1 MTFQEFYKKHQPKLI
16 ERIYEN
22 LDQTYK
28 NYPLAVGAKGIR
40 IVRKSVAQGKMIRG
54 MLVLMSAQMHG
65 VQITEELYDLAAAVE
80 ILHTGF
86 LIHDD
91 IMDNDYKRRNQDSV
105 YYQYI
110 KEGKRRKANDPE
122 HYGMSMA
129 MCLGDMIF
137 FLVFEIISKKIKDP
151 ELVQCI
157 IGYIS
162 QEVQHIG
169 PAQMMDAAYGLITK
183 DPSAKEIDEIYTYK
197 TAHYTFSLPLILGA
211 VFSLYVRLPL
221 LKDLGRQM
229 GIIFQ
234 LKDDE
239 LGIFGSTKEIG
250 KLVGSDI
257 RENKKTLIRH
267 LLYKRA
273 SKQNRKKLTAIFGNS
288 DITQA
293 DISLVRKLIQE
304 YGVMSEID
312 KQIIKRKELIES
324 YLAELSED
332 GIDVSLLGEL
342 LIFIISRKK

>member
-1 MTFQEFYKKHQPKLI
+1 MTFQEFYSTYQPGLI
-16 ERIYEN
+16 KSIYAN
-22 LDQTYK
+22 LDQANQ
-28 NYPLAVGAKGIR
+28 NYPLPVGARGIQ
-40 IVRKSVAQGKMIRG
+40 IVRQSVTQGKMIRG
-54 MLVLMSAQMHG
+54 MLVLMSAHMHG
-65 VQITEELYDLAAAVE
+65 LAITDEIYDVASAVE

-110 KEGKRRKANDPE
+110 KEGQAKKATDPE
-122 HYGMSMA
+122 QYGMSMA
-129 MCLGDMIF
+129 MCLGDMVF

-169 PAQMMDAAYGLITK
+169 PAQMMDAAYGLIPD
-183 DPSAKEIDEIYTYK
+183 DPTEEEIEQIYTYK

-211 VFSLYVRLPL
+211 VFSSYVRLPL
-221 LKDLGRQM
+221 LKDLGCEM

-239 LGIFGSTKEIG
+239 LGIFGDTKEIG

-257 RENKKTLIRH
+257 RENKKTVIRH
-267 LLYKRA
+267 LLCKRA
-273 SKQNRKKLTAIFGNS
+273 DKANRKKLSDIFGNPHITKE
-288 DITQA
+288 DIEF
-293 DISLVRKLIQE
+293 VRELIKE
-304 YGVMSEID
+304 YGVLD
-312 KQIIKRKELIES
+312 QINTQIANRTKVIEGFFTEL
-324 YLAELSED
+324 AD
-332 GIDVSLLGEL
+332 DDIDVSLLREL
-342 LIFIISRKK
+342 MMFIISRKK

>member
-1 MTFQEFYKKHQPKLI
+1 MSFKEFYKIHQPELI
-16 ERIYEN
+16 KHIYAN
-22 LDQTYK
+22 LDQAYQ
-28 NYPLAVGAKGIR
+28 NYPLPVGAEGIK
-40 IVRKSVAQGKMIRG
+40 IIRKSVAQGKMIRG
-54 MLVLMSAQMHG
+54 MLVLMSAHMHG
-65 VQITEELYDLAAAVE
+65 ITIKQVHYDLAAAVE

-110 KEGKRRKANDPE
+110 KEGRRKKAIDPD
-122 HYGMSMA
+122 HYGTSMA
-129 MCLGDMIF
+129 MCLGDMVF

-169 PAQMMDAAYGLITK
+169 PAQMMDAAYGLIPK
-183 DPSAKEIDEIYTYK
+183 DPTEKEIDLIYTFK

-211 VFSLYVRLPL
+211 VFSSYVRLPL
-221 LKDLGRQM
+221 LKDLGCEM

-234 LKDDE
+234 LRDDE
-239 LGIFGSTKEIG
+239 LGIFGDTKEIG

-267 LLYKRA
+267 ILCKRA
-273 SKQNRKKLTAIFGNS
+273 DNADRKKLDLIFGNS
-288 DITQA
+288 ALKKADITF
-293 DISLVRKLIQE
+293 VRNVLKRYKVMDLIDRQI
-304 YGVMSEID
+304 EIRQD
-312 KQIIKRKELIES
+312 KVEQYLTELTS
-324 YLAELSED
+324 D
-332 GIDVSLLGEL
+332 GLDVSLLREL
-342 LIFIISRKK
+342 LAFIISRNK